1 MGGVHHQGID
11 YTTLYGHPKFAR
23 LNHEEQDALLA
34 QIQHIETGAL
44 DTLNEQHRMA
54 DQEAEQQQQ
63 MAQAIDARAE
73 LGYQLE
79 CQQRLNVMELMNV
92 RSLPSGYGDG
102 TFVA

>member
-54 DQEAEQQQQ
+54 DQETKQQQQ
-63 MAQAIDARAE
+63 LAQAIEARVE
-73 LGYQLE
+73 LVYQFE
-79 CQQRLNVMELMNV
+79 HQQRLKAMELTNV
-92 RSLPSGYGDG
+92 RRLPGEDG
-102 TFVA
+102 AFVA